1 MIPKNI
7 TGQDLVKRLA
17 ILGYS
22 VVRQKGSDIRIKTVR
37 NANHLETIPNHK
49 PLKEGTANK
58 ILKNNSDHFGM
69 TKQELETL

>member
-17 ILGYS
+17 ILYS
-22 VVRQKGSDIRIKTVR
+22 VVHQKGSHIRIKTVR
-37 NANHLETIPNHK
+37 NGNHLETIPNHK

-58 ILKNNSDHFGM
+58 ISKNISG
-69 TKQELETL
+69 